1 MNLRARVGRS
11 ADNLRDR
18 VAALRDELAEEGF
31 VVNPDGGLEVLA
43 PQNDPRVRPSFL
55 PPFEERS
62 LPPRSEDSPLSE
74 FEVVESLPVLS
85 GETAPFFDQPGGG
98 TQFFLGEN
106 EDGTPISVA
115 QLLEDGLI
123 RRVN

>member
-1 MNLRARVGRS
+1 MT
-11 ADNLRDR
+11 
-18 VAALRDELAEEGF
+18 
-31 VVNPDGGLEVLA
+31 

-98 TQFFLGEN
+98 T
-106 EDGTPISVA
+106 PISVE